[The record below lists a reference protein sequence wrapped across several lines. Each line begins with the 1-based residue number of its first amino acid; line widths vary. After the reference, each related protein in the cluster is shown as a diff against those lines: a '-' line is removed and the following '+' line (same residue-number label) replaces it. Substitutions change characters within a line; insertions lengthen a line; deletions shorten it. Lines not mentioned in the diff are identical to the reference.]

1 MLQISVYS
9 PSKRTVVT
17 VNVSPELKKVAKAL
31 AGGNI
36 QSISRAV
43 FSNPR
48 LRDEAVVPVSRIV
61 DKECVVQQESCV
73 PVSVHDA

>member
-1 MLQISVYS
+1 M
-9 PSKRTVVT
+9 
-17 VNVSPELKKVAKAL
+17 SPELKKVAKAL

-48 LRDEAVVPVSRIV
+48 LRDEAVVRVSRIV
-61 DKECVVQQESCV
+61 DEECAVLCSKN
-73 PVSVHDA
+73 PVSLLRSMTLKQAESFS